1 MSLIINIAL
10 ILIIL
15 NHPLS
20 IGLILILQTLI
31 TAILIGYIIN
41 SFLFSYIII
50 IIILRGA
57 LVLFIYIARIA
68 SNEKFNLSIKNLL
81 LRAIILSVSL
91 LWFFLYNKITFS
103 NNIIYIEELRLIK
116 LFNTNTAKITLLI
129 IIYLLLAIIA
139 VSNIVKTNNGP
150 LRIRSNY
157 E

>member
-91 LWFFLYNKITFS
+91 L
-103 NNIIYIEELRLIK
+103 
-116 LFNTNTAKITLLI
+116 
-129 IIYLLLAIIA
+129 
-139 VSNIVKTNNGP
+139 
-150 LRIRSNY
+150 
-157 E
+157 